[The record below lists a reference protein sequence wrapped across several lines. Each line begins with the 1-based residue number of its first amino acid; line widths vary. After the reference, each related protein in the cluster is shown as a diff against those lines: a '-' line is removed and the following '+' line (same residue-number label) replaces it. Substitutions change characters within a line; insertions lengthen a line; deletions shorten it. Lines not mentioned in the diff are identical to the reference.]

1 MATSMC
7 GCINPNAFESCG
19 GLFIN
24 PLARPVTFCLDC
36 RTPPQLPVTGV
47 QALAACSFAGG

>member
-24 PLARPVTFCLDC
+24 PLARPVTFCLDY